1 MLARLF
7 PAICG
12 IALSL
17 VYSSVPEHLFSQ
29 ASGGSIV
36 GQVRIAPGSE
46 PRSPVLVTLLG
57 RGAVV
62 NTVYTDSEGR
72 FGFNSLP
79 GNLYHIVINDSDY
92 QPFEQDVPV
101 DPTTSSIHVISVFLI
116 PHEAKKPDH
125 VSKVSGGNPS
135 LTDSAQYTNRI
146 PKPARKQFE
155 KGVKSDQE
163 GKTDDAVRYYQK
175 ALELAPDFYA
185 ARNNL
190 GSDLLGKSDFPG
202 AQQEFEQVIKVNP
215 SDAAAYFNLA
225 NLYLLT
231 KRYDQA
237 YEWVRGGL
245 SKQPDSAF
253 GHFLQGSLDEQGAR
267 FREAEAAFR
276 RALELDP
283 LMAKA
288 HLALV
293 NLYMQEKRKPEAVT
307 ELKSF
312 LKSFPEDPLARKASE
327 VLRKLETGGTNP

>member
-1 MLARLF
+1 MLARLL

-12 IALSL
+12 IALGL
-17 VYSSVPEHLFSQ
+17 VYLSLPEHSFSQ

-36 GQVRIAPGSE
+36 GQVRISPGNE

-62 NTVYTDSEGR
+62 NTVYTDGEGR
-72 FGFNSLP
+72 FGFNGLP

-190 GSDLLGKSDFPG
+190 GSDLLGKSDFTG
-202 AQQEFEQVIKVNP
+202 AQQQFEEVIKVNP
-215 SDAAAYFNLA
+215 SDAAAYFNLQEYGNTYSRIMNPTVAVFEERLA
-225 NLYLLT
+225 NLEGGCG
-231 KRYDQA
+231 A
-237 YEWVRGGL
+237 VAFAGL
-245 SKQPDSAF
+245 SNSIRSWPR
-253 GHFLQGSLDEQGAR
+253 HI
-267 FREAEAAFR
+267 
-276 RALELDP
+276 
-283 LMAKA
+283 
-288 HLALV
+288 
-293 NLYMQEKRKPEAVT
+293 
-307 ELKSF
+307 
-312 LKSFPEDPLARKASE
+312 
-327 VLRKLETGGTNP
+327 